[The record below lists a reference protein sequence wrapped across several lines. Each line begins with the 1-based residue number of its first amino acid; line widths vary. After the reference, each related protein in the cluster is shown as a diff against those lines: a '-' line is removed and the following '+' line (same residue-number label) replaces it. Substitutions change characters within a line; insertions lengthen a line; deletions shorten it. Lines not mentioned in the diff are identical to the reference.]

1 MKKSLKYLSSLSLI
15 LVPLVTISCTH
26 TNKIKPGFIPTINS
40 SNKKDII
47 DLNNQLEEFK
57 SILENNPRIDKKL
70 KDKIVKK
77 LTEIN
82 TKSISLNNLANIKNI
97 LFELKNFS
105 NNFNSDN
112 LLSFLKKVK
121 KLLLE
126 LEINELVNEVDQH
139 INNMTND
146 KQNNQPIINADS
158 NVEDKFIEGSVY
170 SPANHSY
177 PEFANKFTTVLAE
190 EIYKELYDRT
200 FSIKFLTKLNNGGSL
215 SNGTGTGWL
224 LDYHKYNNENKYK
237 LFLATN
243 LHVLSEFSN
252 SLTEEQNKELNYYD
266 PSNNKVIAIGL
277 GKAENVND
285 FSSKNN
291 NTQTTNWT
299 ANYYLSSSEFSEYI
313 KNDPWSQLSSHT
325 LSSAISKPKL
335 VFGAVDF
342 MNNYATSKYDKTI
355 YESAIS
361 YYDTKKDSLNEDE
374 KIAWDDFLK
383 TKKAPIMV
391 DFAVFEIDIDL
402 SKADHTLKLWIENAV
417 DGLNRYLKRLEKT
430 DNLPNQN
437 KEISKHLQTTDYTSS
452 LFRKD
457 ESDKN
462 LYNAKDIYIAGYPT
476 NQSRSYWM
484 QNNPVERNLDKL
496 TIHSRTSKTNKE
508 TFAYPNE
515 FETSIGF
522 VPNFGIRD
530 NYWHRVFA
538 TFYGYQYNVNFSSL
552 YYGASGSLAYN
563 EFGQM
568 IGIYNNVRS
577 NVEFGDLLQH
587 ATIAPFLQSDNIK
600 VGDNVIYAY
609 NLIDGTDK
617 TRYKYQKSSFR
628 ENLQKLYPNGF
639 SDNSKSTK
647 LFDNIFN

>member
-57 SILENNPRIDKKL
+57 SILENNPKIDKNL
-70 KDKIVKK
+70 KDKIIKK
-77 LTEIN
+77 TKEIN
-82 TKSISLNNLANIKNI
+82 SKSISSNKLSNINNI
-97 LFELKNFS
+97 LSELKNSS
-105 NNFNSDN
+105 NDFNSDN

-121 KLLLE
+121 ELLLE
-126 LEINELVNEVDQH
+126 LEINELVNEIDQY
-139 INNMTND
+139 INKITND
-146 KQNNQPIINADS
+146 KKNNQSIINADS
-158 NVEDKFIEGSVY
+158 NVEDKFIEGSIY

-177 PEFANKFTTVLAE
+177 PEFVNKLTTVSAE

-252 SLTEEQNKELNYYD
+252 SLTEEQNKEFNYYD
-266 PSNNKVIAIGL
+266 PSNNKVVAIGL

-291 NTQTTNWT
+291 KTDSQNKISK
-299 ANYYLSSSEFSEYI
+299 YYLSNQDFKNYSQIDYSNSNSE
-313 KNDPWSQLSSHT
+313 LT
-325 LSSAISKPKL
+325 TAISEPKI

-342 MNNYATSKYDKTI
+342 MNRKAVEKYEDAIKQSAEGYYNY
-355 YESAIS
+355 
-361 YYDTKKDSLNEDE
+361 KKDSLNDDE
-374 KIAWDDFLK
+374 KIAWEDYFK
-383 TKKAPIMV
+383 TKNIPIMV

-402 SKADHTLKLWIENAV
+402 SKADHTLKLWVENAV
-417 DGLNRYLKRLEKT
+417 DGLNRYLKRLENT

-437 KEISKHLQTTDYTSS
+437 KEISKHLQTTDYTSA

-457 ESDKN
+457 KSDKN

-476 NQSRSYWM
+476 IQYKSYWM

-496 TIHSRTSKTNKE
+496 TIYSRTSKTNKE

-552 YYGASGSLAYN
+552 FYGASGSLAYN

-600 VGDNVIYAY
+600 IGDNIIYAY

-639 SDNSKSTK
+639 SDGLKSTK

>member
-57 SILENNPRIDKKL
+57 SILENNPKIDKNL
-70 KDKIVKK
+70 KDKIIKK
-77 LTEIN
+77 TKEIN
-82 TKSISLNNLANIKNI
+82 SKSISSNKLSNINNI
-97 LFELKNFS
+97 LSELKNSS
-105 NNFNSDN
+105 NDFNSDN

-121 KLLLE
+121 ELLLE
-126 LEINELVNEVDQH
+126 LEINELVNEIDQY
-139 INNMTND
+139 INKITND
-146 KQNNQPIINADS
+146 KKNNQSIINADS
-158 NVEDKFIEGSVY
+158 NVEDKFIEGSIY

-177 PEFANKFTTVLAE
+177 PEFVNKLTTVSAE

-252 SLTEEQNKELNYYD
+252 SLTEEQNKEFNYYD
-266 PSNNKVIAIGL
+266 PSNNKVVAIGL

-291 NTQTTNWT
+291 KTDSQNKISK
-299 ANYYLSSSEFSEYI
+299 YYLSNQDFKNYSQIDYSNSNSE
-313 KNDPWSQLSSHT
+313 LT
-325 LSSAISKPKL
+325 TAISEPKI

-342 MNNYATSKYDKTI
+342 MNRKAVEKYEDAIKQSAEGYYNY
-355 YESAIS
+355 
-361 YYDTKKDSLNEDE
+361 KKDSLNDDE
-374 KIAWDDFLK
+374 KIAWEDYFK
-383 TKKAPIMV
+383 TKNIPIMV
-391 DFAVFEIDIDL
+391 DFAVFEIDVDL
-402 SKADHTLKLWIENAV
+402 SKTDDTLKSWINDAIK
-417 DGLNRYLKRLEKT
+417 GLDNYLERLKNT
-430 DNLPNQN
+430 NNLPNQDKN
-437 KEISKHLQTTDYTSS
+437 ISNHLQSKDYISA
-452 LFRKD
+452 LFTKD
-457 ESDKN
+457 NNSNN

-476 NQSRSYWM
+476 NNKTTYWM
-484 QNNPVERNLDKL
+484 KNNPTERSSDKSD
-496 TIHSRTSKTNKE
+496 IDWRTSKSNKDIFG
-508 TFAYPNE
+508 FANE
-515 FETSIGF
+515 FESSISI
-522 VPNFGIRD
+522 VPNFGIFD

-538 TFYGYQYNVNFSSL
+538 NFYGYQYNVNFSSL
-552 YYGASGSLAYN
+552 FYGASGSLAYN

-600 VGDNVIYAY
+600 IGDNIIYAY

-639 SDNSKSTK
+639 SDGLKSTK

>member
-40 SNKKDII
+40 SNKKEII
-47 DLNNQLEEFK
+47 DLNNKLEEFK
-57 SILENNPRIDKKL
+57 SILEENNSKIDNNL
-70 KDKIVKK
+70 KDKIIKK
-77 LTEIN
+77 LKEIN
-82 TKSISLNNLANIKNI
+82 TKSISLNNLGNIKNT
-97 LFELKNFS
+97 LSELKNFS
-105 NNFNSDN
+105 NDFNSDN
-112 LLSFLKKVK
+112 LLSFLKKIK
-121 KLLLE
+121 ELLLE
-126 LEINELVNEVDQH
+126 LEINELVSEVDQH
-139 INNMTND
+139 INKITND
-146 KQNNQPIINADS
+146 NQKDQLIINVDS
-158 NVEDKFIEGSVY
+158 NVEDKFIEGSIY

-177 PEFANKFTTVLAE
+177 PEFVNKFTTVSPE

-200 FSIKFLTKLNNGGSL
+200 FSIKFLTKLNNDGFL

-252 SLTEEQNKELNYYD
+252 SLTEEQNKEFNYYD

-291 NTQTTNWT
+291 KTDFQNKITK
-299 ANYYLSSSEFSEYI
+299 YYLSNQDFRNYSQIDYSNSNSE
-313 KNDPWSQLSSHT
+313 LT
-325 LSSAISKPKL
+325 TAISEPKI

-342 MNNYATSKYDKTI
+342 MNRKAVEKYDDAIKQ
-355 YESAIS
+355 SAEG
-361 YYDTKKDSLNEDE
+361 YYNYKKDRLNDHE
-374 KIAWDDFLK
+374 KIAWEDYFK
-383 TKKAPIMV
+383 NKNIPIMV
-391 DFAVFEIDIDL
+391 DFAVFEIDVDL
-402 SKADHTLKLWIENAV
+402 NKTDDTLKSWINDAIK
-417 DGLNRYLKRLEKT
+417 GLDKYLERLKNT
-430 DNLPNQN
+430 NNLPNQDKN
-437 KEISKHLQTTDYTSS
+437 ISNHLQSKDYISA
-452 LFRKD
+452 LFTKD
-457 ESDKN
+457 NNSNN
-462 LYNAKDIYIAGYPT
+462 LYNAKNIYIAGYPDNNKT
-476 NQSRSYWM
+476 TYWM
-484 QNNPVERNLDKL
+484 KNNPTERSSDKSN
-496 TIHSRTSKTNKE
+496 IDWRTSKSNKDIFG
-508 TFAYPNE
+508 FANE
-515 FETSIGF
+515 FESSISI
-522 VPNFGIRD
+522 VPNFGIFD

-538 TFYGYQYNVNFSSL
+538 NFYGYQYNVNFSSL
-552 YYGASGSLAYN
+552 YYGASGSLVYN

-568 IGIYNNVRS
+568 IGIYNGVKS
-577 NVEFGDLLQH
+577 NVEFGDLLQS

-600 VGDNVIYAY
+600 VGDNIIYAY

-639 SDNSKSTK
+639 SDGLKSTK

>member
-26 TNKIKPGFIPTINS
+26 TNKIKPGFIPTINL
-40 SNKKDII
+40 SNKKNII

-57 SILENNPRIDKKL
+57 SILENNPKINKNL
-70 KDKIVKK
+70 KDKIAKK
-77 LTEIN
+77 LKEIN
-82 TKSISLNNLANIKNI
+82 SKSISSNKLSNINNI
-97 LFELKNFS
+97 LSELKNFS
-105 NNFNSDN
+105 NDFNSDN

-121 KLLLE
+121 ELLLE
-126 LEINELVNEVDQH
+126 LEINELVNEVDQQ
-139 INNMTND
+139 INKITND
-146 KQNNQPIINADS
+146 KQNNQPIINVDS

-177 PEFANKFTTVLAE
+177 PEFINKFTTVSAE

-224 LDYHKYNNENKYK
+224 LDYHKYNDENKYK

-252 SLTEEQNKELNYYD
+252 SLTEEQNKEFNYYD

-277 GKAENVND
+277 GKSENVND

-291 NTQTTNWT
+291 KKDFQNKISK
-299 ANYYLSSSEFSEYI
+299 YYLSNQDFKNYSQIDYSNSNSE
-313 KNDPWSQLSSHT
+313 LT
-325 LSSAISKPKL
+325 TAISEPKI

-342 MNNYATSKYDKTI
+342 MNRKAVEKYDDAIKQ
-355 YESAIS
+355 SAEE
-361 YYDTKKDSLNEDE
+361 YYKYKKDKLNDNE
-374 KIAWDDFLK
+374 KIAWEDYFK
-383 TKKAPIMV
+383 TKNIPIMI

-402 SKADHTLKLWIENAV
+402 NKTDNTLKSWINDAIK
-417 DGLNRYLKRLEKT
+417 GLDKYLERLKNT
-430 DNLPNQN
+430 NNLPNQDKN
-437 KEISKHLQTTDYTSS
+437 ISNYLQSKDYISA
-452 LFRKD
+452 LFTKD
-457 ESDKN
+457 NNSNN
-462 LYNAKDIYIAGYPT
+462 LYNAKNIYIAGYPVNNKT
-476 NQSRSYWM
+476 TYWM
-484 QNNPVERNLDKL
+484 KNNPTERSSDKSD
-496 TIHSRTSKTNKE
+496 IDWRTSKSNRE
-508 TFAYPNE
+508 IFGFANE
-515 FETSIGF
+515 FQSSISI
-522 VPNFGIRD
+522 VPNFRIFD
-530 NYWHRVFA
+530 NYWHRVFV

-552 YYGASGSLAYN
+552 FYGASGSLAYN

-568 IGIYNNVRS
+568 IGIYNNVKS

-600 VGDNVIYAY
+600 IGDNIIYAY

-639 SDNSKSTK
+639 SDGLKSTK

>member
-40 SNKKDII
+40 SNKKEII
-47 DLNNQLEEFK
+47 DLNNKLEEFK
-57 SILENNPRIDKKL
+57 SILEENNSKIDNNL
-70 KDKIVKK
+70 KDKIIKK
-77 LTEIN
+77 LKEIN
-82 TKSISLNNLANIKNI
+82 TKSISLNNLGNIKNT
-97 LFELKNFS
+97 LSELKNFS
-105 NNFNSDN
+105 NDFNSDN
-112 LLSFLKKVK
+112 LLSFLKKIK
-121 KLLLE
+121 ELLLE
-126 LEINELVNEVDQH
+126 LEINELVSEVDQH
-139 INNMTND
+139 INKITND
-146 KQNNQPIINADS
+146 NQKDKLIINVDS
-158 NVEDKFIEGSVY
+158 NVEDKFIEGSIY

-177 PEFANKFTTVLAE
+177 PEFVNKFTTVSPE

-200 FSIKFLTKLNNGGSL
+200 FSIKFLTKLNNDGFL

-252 SLTEEQNKELNYYD
+252 SLTEEQNKEFNYYD

-291 NTQTTNWT
+291 KTDFQNKITK
-299 ANYYLSSSEFSEYI
+299 YYLSNQDFRNYSQIDYSNSNSE
-313 KNDPWSQLSSHT
+313 LT
-325 LSSAISKPKL
+325 TAISEPKI

-342 MNNYATSKYDKTI
+342 MNRKAVEKYDDAIKQ
-355 YESAIS
+355 SAEG
-361 YYDTKKDSLNEDE
+361 YYNYKKDRLNDHE
-374 KIAWDDFLK
+374 KIAWEDYFK
-383 TKKAPIMV
+383 TKNIPIMV
-391 DFAVFEIDIDL
+391 DFAVFEIDVDL
-402 SKADHTLKLWIENAV
+402 NKTDDTLKSWINDAIK
-417 DGLNRYLKRLEKT
+417 GLDKYLERLKNT
-430 DNLPNQN
+430 NNLPNQDKN
-437 KEISKHLQTTDYTSS
+437 ISNHLQSKDYISA
-452 LFRKD
+452 LFTKD
-457 ESDKN
+457 NNSNN
-462 LYNAKDIYIAGYPT
+462 LYNAKNIYIAGYPDNNKT
-476 NQSRSYWM
+476 TYWM
-484 QNNPVERNLDKL
+484 KNNPTERSSDKSN
-496 TIHSRTSKTNKE
+496 IDWRTSKSNKDIFG
-508 TFAYPNE
+508 FANE
-515 FETSIGF
+515 FESSISI
-522 VPNFGIRD
+522 VPNFGIFD

-538 TFYGYQYNVNFSSL
+538 NFYGYQYNVNFSSL
-552 YYGASGSLAYN
+552 YYGASGSLVYN

-568 IGIYNNVRS
+568 IGIYNGVKS
-577 NVEFGDLLQH
+577 NVEFGDLLQS

-600 VGDNVIYAY
+600 VGDNIIYAY

-639 SDNSKSTK
+639 SDGLKSTK

>member
-15 LVPLVTISCTH
+15 LVPLLTISCTH

-57 SILENNPRIDKKL
+57 SILENNPKIDKNL
-70 KDKIVKK
+70 KDKIIKK
-77 LTEIN
+77 TKEIN
-82 TKSISLNNLANIKNI
+82 SKSISSNKLSNINNI
-97 LFELKNFS
+97 LSELKNFS
-105 NNFNSDN
+105 NDFNSDN

-121 KLLLE
+121 ELLLE
-126 LEINELVNEVDQH
+126 LEINELVNEIDQH
-139 INNMTND
+139 INKITND
-146 KQNNQPIINADS
+146 KKNNQLIINADS

-177 PEFANKFTTVLAE
+177 PEFVNKFTTVSAE

-252 SLTEEQNKELNYYD
+252 SLTEEQNKEFNYYD

-291 NTQTTNWT
+291 KTDFQNKITK
-299 ANYYLSSSEFSEYI
+299 YYLSNQDFKNYSQIDYSNSNSE
-313 KNDPWSQLSSHT
+313 LST
-325 LSSAISKPKL
+325 AISPPKI

-342 MNNYATSKYDKTI
+342 MNRKAVEKYDDAIKQ
-355 YESAIS
+355 SAEG
-361 YYDTKKDSLNEDE
+361 YYNYKKDSLNDDE
-374 KIAWDDFLK
+374 KIAWEDYFK
-383 TKKAPIMV
+383 TKNIPIMV
-391 DFAVFEIDIDL
+391 DFAVFEIDVDL
-402 SKADHTLKLWIENAV
+402 SKTDDTLKSWINDAIK
-417 DGLNRYLKRLEKT
+417 GLDNYLERLKNT
-430 DNLPNQN
+430 NNLPNQDKN
-437 KEISKHLQTTDYTSS
+437 ISNHLQSKDYISA
-452 LFRKD
+452 LFTKD
-457 ESDKN
+457 NNSNN
-462 LYNAKDIYIAGYPT
+462 LYNAKDIYIAGYPVNNKT
-476 NQSRSYWM
+476 TYWM
-484 QNNPVERNLDKL
+484 KNNPTERSSDKSD
-496 TIHSRTSKTNKE
+496 IDWRISKSNKDIFG
-508 TFAYPNE
+508 FANE
-515 FETSIGF
+515 FESSISI
-522 VPNFGIRD
+522 VPNFGIFD

-538 TFYGYQYNVNFSSL
+538 NFYGYQYNINFSSL

-568 IGIYNNVRS
+568 IGIYNGVKS

-600 VGDNVIYAY
+600 IGDNIIYAY

-639 SDNSKSTK
+639 SDGLKSTK

>member
-47 DLNNQLEEFK
+47 DLNNQLDEFK
-57 SILENNPRIDKKL
+57 SILENNPKIDKNL
-70 KDKIVKK
+70 KDKIIKK
-77 LTEIN
+77 TKEIN
-82 TKSISLNNLANIKNI
+82 TKSISLNNLGNIKNT
-97 LFELKNFS
+97 LSELKNFS

-121 KLLLE
+121 ELLLE

-139 INNMTND
+139 INKITND
-146 KQNNQPIINADS
+146 KQNNQLIINADS
-158 NVEDKFIEGSVY
+158 NVEDKFIEGSIY

-177 PEFANKFTTVLAE
+177 PEFINKFTTVSAE

-252 SLTEEQNKELNYYD
+252 SLTEEQNKEFNYYD

-291 NTQTTNWT
+291 KTDFQNKITK
-299 ANYYLSSSEFSEYI
+299 YYLSNQDFKNYSQIDYSNSNSE
-313 KNDPWSQLSSHT
+313 LT
-325 LSSAISKPKL
+325 TAISEPKI

-342 MNNYATSKYDKTI
+342 MNRKAVEKYDDAIKQ
-355 YESAIS
+355 SAEG
-361 YYDTKKDSLNEDE
+361 YYNYKKDRLNDHE
-374 KIAWDDFLK
+374 KIAWEDYFK
-383 TKKAPIMV
+383 TKNIPIMV

-402 SKADHTLKLWIENAV
+402 NKTDDTLKSWINDAIK
-417 DGLNRYLKRLEKT
+417 GLDKYLERLKNT
-430 DNLPNQN
+430 NNLPNQDKN
-437 KEISKHLQTTDYTSS
+437 ISNHLQSKDYISA
-452 LFRKD
+452 LFTKD
-457 ESDKN
+457 NNSNN
-462 LYNAKDIYIAGYPT
+462 LYNAKDIYIAGYPANNKT
-476 NQSRSYWM
+476 TYWM
-484 QNNPVERNLDKL
+484 KNNPTERSSDKSD
-496 TIHSRTSKTNKE
+496 IDWRTSKSNKDIFG
-508 TFAYPNE
+508 FANE
-515 FETSIGF
+515 FESSISI
-522 VPNFGIRD
+522 VPNFGIFD

-538 TFYGYQYNVNFSSL
+538 NFYGYQYNVNFSSL
-552 YYGASGSLAYN
+552 YYGASGSLVYN

-568 IGIYNNVRS
+568 IGIYNGVKS
-577 NVEFGDLLQH
+577 NVEFGDLLQS

-600 VGDNVIYAY
+600 VGDNIIYAY

-639 SDNSKSTK
+639 SDGLKSTK
-647 LFDNIFN
+647 LFNNIFN

>member
-47 DLNNQLEEFK
+47 DLNNRLEEFK
-57 SILENNPRIDKKL
+57 SILENNPKIDKNL
-70 KDKIVKK
+70 KDKIIKITK
-77 LTEIN
+77 EIN
-82 TKSISLNNLANIKNI
+82 SKSISSNKLSNINNI
-97 LFELKNFS
+97 LSEIKNFS
-105 NNFNSDN
+105 NDFNSDN
-112 LLSFLKKVK
+112 LLSFFKKVK
-121 KLLLE
+121 ELLLE
-126 LEINELVNEVDQH
+126 LEINELINEVDQH
-139 INNMTND
+139 INKITND
-146 KQNNQPIINADS
+146 EKNNQPIINADS
-158 NVEDKFIEGSVY
+158 NVEDKFIEGFVY

-177 PEFANKFTTVLAE
+177 PKFINKFTTVSAE

-252 SLTEEQNKELNYYD
+252 SLTEEQNKEFNYYD
-266 PSNNKVIAIGL
+266 PSNNKVIAIGI
-277 GKAENVND
+277 GKAENVNE

-291 NTQTTNWT
+291 KTDFQNKITK
-299 ANYYLSSSEFSEYI
+299 YYLSNQDFKSYSQIDYSNSNSE
-313 KNDPWSQLSSHT
+313 LT
-325 LSSAISKPKL
+325 TAISEPKI

-342 MNNYATSKYDKTI
+342 MNRKAVEKYDDAIKQ
-355 YESAIS
+355 SAEG
-361 YYDTKKDSLNEDE
+361 YYNYKKANLNDDE
-374 KIAWDDFLK
+374 KIAWEDYFK
-383 TKKAPIMV
+383 TKNIPIMV
-391 DFAVFEIDIDL
+391 DFAVFEIDVDL
-402 SKADHTLKLWIENAV
+402 NKTDDTLKSWINDAIK
-417 DGLNRYLKRLEKT
+417 GLDKYLERLKNT
-430 DNLPNQN
+430 NNLPNQDKN
-437 KEISKHLQTTDYTSS
+437 ISNYLQSKDYISA
-452 LFRKD
+452 LFTKD
-457 ESDKN
+457 NNSNN
-462 LYNAKDIYIAGYPT
+462 LYNAKDIYIAGYPANNKT
-476 NQSRSYWM
+476 TYWM
-484 QNNPVERNLDKL
+484 KNNPTERSSDKSD
-496 TIHSRTSKTNKE
+496 IDWRTSKSNKE
-508 TFAYPNE
+508 IFGFANE
-515 FETSIGF
+515 FESSISIGL
-522 VPNFGIRD
+522 NFGIFD

-538 TFYGYQYNVNFSSL
+538 NFYGYQYNVNFSSL

-568 IGIYNNVRS
+568 IGIYNGVKS
-577 NVEFGDLLQH
+577 NVEFGDLLQS

-600 VGDNVIYAY
+600 IGDNVIYAY

-639 SDNSKSTK
+639 SDGLKSTK

>member
-57 SILENNPRIDKKL
+57 SILENNPKIDKNL
-70 KDKIVKK
+70 KDKIIKK
-77 LTEIN
+77 TKEIN
-82 TKSISLNNLANIKNI
+82 SKSISSNKLSNINNI
-97 LFELKNFS
+97 LSELKNSS
-105 NNFNSDN
+105 NDFNSDN

-121 KLLLE
+121 ELLLE
-126 LEINELVNEVDQH
+126 LEINELVNEIDQH
-139 INNMTND
+139 INKITND
-146 KQNNQPIINADS
+146 KQNNQLIINADS

-177 PEFANKFTTVLAE
+177 PEFVNKFTTVSAE

-252 SLTEEQNKELNYYD
+252 SLTEEQNKEFNYYD

-291 NTQTTNWT
+291 KTDFQNKITK
-299 ANYYLSSSEFSEYI
+299 YYLSNQDFKSYSLIDYSNSNSE
-313 KNDPWSQLSSHT
+313 LT
-325 LSSAISKPKL
+325 TAISEPKI

-342 MNNYATSKYDKTI
+342 MNRKAVEKYDDAIKQ
-355 YESAIS
+355 SAEG
-361 YYDTKKDSLNEDE
+361 YYNYKKANLNDDE
-374 KIAWDDFLK
+374 KIAWEDYFK
-383 TKKAPIMV
+383 TKNIPIMV
-391 DFAVFEIDIDL
+391 DFAVFEIDVDL
-402 SKADHTLKLWIENAV
+402 SKTDDTLKSWINDAIK
-417 DGLNRYLKRLEKT
+417 GLDNYLERLKNT
-430 DNLPNQN
+430 NNLPNQDKN
-437 KEISKHLQTTDYTSS
+437 ISNHLQSKDYISA
-452 LFRKD
+452 LFTKD
-457 ESDKN
+457 NNSNN
-462 LYNAKDIYIAGYPT
+462 LYNAKDIYIAGYPANNKT
-476 NQSRSYWM
+476 TYWM
-484 QNNPVERNLDKL
+484 KNNPTEISSDKSD
-496 TIHSRTSKTNKE
+496 IDWRTSKSNKDIFG
-508 TFAYPNE
+508 FANE
-515 FETSIGF
+515 FEFSISI
-522 VPNFGIRD
+522 VPNFGIFD

-538 TFYGYQYNVNFSSL
+538 NFYGYQYNVNFSSL

-568 IGIYNNVRS
+568 IGIYNGVKS
-577 NVEFGDLLQH
+577 NVEFGDLLQS

>member
-40 SNKKDII
+40 SNKKEII

-57 SILENNPRIDKKL
+57 SILENNPKIDKNL
-70 KDKIVKK
+70 KDKIIKK
-77 LTEIN
+77 LKEIN
-82 TKSISLNNLANIKNI
+82 TKSISSNKLSNINNI
-97 LFELKNFS
+97 LSELKNFS
-105 NNFNSDN
+105 NDFNSDN

-121 KLLLE
+121 ELLLE
-126 LEINELVNEVDQH
+126 LEINELVTEVDQH
-139 INNMTND
+139 INKITND
-146 KQNNQPIINADS
+146 KQNNQLIINADS
-158 NVEDKFIEGSVY
+158 NVEDKFIEGSIY

-177 PEFANKFTTVLAE
+177 PEFVNKFTTVSAE

-200 FSIKFLTKLNNGGSL
+200 FSIKFLTKLNNGNFL

-252 SLTEEQNKELNYYD
+252 SLTEEQNKEFNYYD
-266 PSNNKVIAIGL
+266 PSNNKVVAIGL

-291 NTQTTNWT
+291 KTDFQNKITK
-299 ANYYLSSSEFSEYI
+299 YYLSNQDFKNYSQIDYSNSNSE
-313 KNDPWSQLSSHT
+313 LT
-325 LSSAISKPKL
+325 TAISEPKI
-335 VFGAVDF
+335 VFGAIDF
-342 MNNYATSKYDKTI
+342 MNRKVVEKYDDAIKQ
-355 YESAIS
+355 SAEG
-361 YYDTKKDSLNEDE
+361 YYNYKKDSLNDDE
-374 KIAWDDFLK
+374 KITWEDYFK
-383 TKKAPIMV
+383 TKNIPIMV
-391 DFAVFEIDIDL
+391 DFAVFEIDVHLNKTD
-402 SKADHTLKLWIENAV
+402 DTLKSWINDAIK
-417 DGLNRYLKRLEKT
+417 GLDKYLERLKNT
-430 DNLPNQN
+430 NNLPNQDKN
-437 KEISKHLQTTDYTSS
+437 ISNHLQSKDYISA
-452 LFRKD
+452 LFTKD
-457 ESDKN
+457 NNSNN
-462 LYNAKDIYIAGYPT
+462 LYNAKNIYIAGYPT
-476 NQSRSYWM
+476 NNKTTYWM
-484 QNNPVERNLDKL
+484 KNNPTERSSDKSD
-496 TIHSRTSKTNKE
+496 IDWRTSKSNKDIFG
-508 TFAYPNE
+508 FANE
-515 FETSIGF
+515 FESSISI
-522 VPNFGIRD
+522 VPNFGIFD

-538 TFYGYQYNVNFSSL
+538 NFYGYQYNVNFSSL
-552 YYGASGSLAYN
+552 YYGASGSLVYN

-568 IGIYNNVRS
+568 IGIYNGVKS
-577 NVEFGDLLQH
+577 NVEFGDLLQS

-600 VGDNVIYAY
+600 VGDNIIYAY

>member
-57 SILENNPRIDKKL
+57 SVLENNPKIDKNL
-70 KDKIVKK
+70 KDKIIKK
-77 LTEIN
+77 TKEIN
-82 TKSISLNNLANIKNI
+82 SKSISSNKLSNINNI
-97 LFELKNFS
+97 LSELKNSS
-105 NNFNSDN
+105 NDFNSDN

-121 KLLLE
+121 ELLLE
-126 LEINELVNEVDQH
+126 LEINELVNEIDQY
-139 INNMTND
+139 INKITND
-146 KQNNQPIINADS
+146 KKNNQLILNADS

-177 PEFANKFTTVLAE
+177 PEFVNKLTTVSAE

-252 SLTEEQNKELNYYD
+252 SLTEEQNKEFNYYD
-266 PSNNKVIAIGL
+266 PSNNKVVAIGL

-285 FSSKNN
+285 FSSNSEL
-291 NTQTTNWT
+291 TT
-299 ANYYLSSSEFSEYI
+299 
-313 KNDPWSQLSSHT
+313 
-325 LSSAISKPKL
+325 AISEPKI

-342 MNNYATSKYDKTI
+342 MNRKAVEKYEDAIKQSAEGYYNY
-355 YESAIS
+355 
-361 YYDTKKDSLNEDE
+361 KKDSLNDDE
-374 KIAWDDFLK
+374 KIAWEDYFK
-383 TKKAPIMV
+383 TKNIPIMV
-391 DFAVFEIDIDL
+391 DFAVFEIDVDL
-402 SKADHTLKLWIENAV
+402 SKTDDTLKSWINDAIK
-417 DGLNRYLKRLEKT
+417 GLDNYLKRLKNT
-430 DNLPNQN
+430 NNLPNQDKN
-437 KEISKHLQTTDYTSS
+437 ISNHLQSKDYISA
-452 LFRKD
+452 LFTK
-457 ESDKN
+457 SNYSNN

-476 NQSRSYWM
+476 NNKTTYWM
-484 QNNPVERNLDKL
+484 KNNPTERSSDKSA
-496 TIHSRTSKTNKE
+496 IDWRTSKSNKDIFG
-508 TFAYPNE
+508 FANE
-515 FETSIGF
+515 FESSISI

-552 YYGASGSLAYN
+552 FYGASGSLAYN

-587 ATIAPFLQSDNIK
+587 ATIALFLQSDNIK
-600 VGDNVIYAY
+600 IGDNIIYAY

-639 SDNSKSTK
+639 SDGLKSTK

>member
-57 SILENNPRIDKKL
+57 SILENNPKIDKNL
-70 KDKIVKK
+70 KDKIIKK
-77 LTEIN
+77 TKEIN
-82 TKSISLNNLANIKNI
+82 SKSISSNKLSNINNI
-97 LFELKNFS
+97 LSELKNSS
-105 NNFNSDN
+105 NDFNSDN

-121 KLLLE
+121 ELLLE
-126 LEINELVNEVDQH
+126 LEINELVNEIDQH
-139 INNMTND
+139 INKITND
-146 KQNNQPIINADS
+146 KQNNQLIINADS

-177 PEFANKFTTVLAE
+177 PEFVNKFTTVSAE

-252 SLTEEQNKELNYYD
+252 SLTEEQNKEFNYYD

-291 NTQTTNWT
+291 KTDFQNKITK
-299 ANYYLSSSEFSEYI
+299 YYLSNQDFKSYSLIDYSNSNSE
-313 KNDPWSQLSSHT
+313 LT
-325 LSSAISKPKL
+325 TAISEPKI

-342 MNNYATSKYDKTI
+342 MNRKAVEKYDDAIKQ
-355 YESAIS
+355 SAEG
-361 YYDTKKDSLNEDE
+361 YYNYKKANLNDDE
-374 KIAWDDFLK
+374 KIAWEDYFK
-383 TKKAPIMV
+383 TKNIPIMV
-391 DFAVFEIDIDL
+391 DFAVFEIDVDL
-402 SKADHTLKLWIENAV
+402 SKTDDTLKSWINDAIK
-417 DGLNRYLKRLEKT
+417 GLDNYLERLKNT
-430 DNLPNQN
+430 NNLPNQDKN
-437 KEISKHLQTTDYTSS
+437 ISNHLQSKDYISA
-452 LFRKD
+452 LFTKD
-457 ESDKN
+457 NNSNN
-462 LYNAKDIYIAGYPT
+462 LYNAKDIYIAGYPANNKT
-476 NQSRSYWM
+476 TYWM
-484 QNNPVERNLDKL
+484 KNNPTEISSDKSD
-496 TIHSRTSKTNKE
+496 IDWRTSKSNKDIFG
-508 TFAYPNE
+508 FANE
-515 FETSIGF
+515 FESSISI
-522 VPNFGIRD
+522 VPNFGIFD

-538 TFYGYQYNVNFSSL
+538 NFYGYQYNVNFSSL

-568 IGIYNNVRS
+568 IGIYNGVKS
-577 NVEFGDLLQH
+577 NVEFGDLLQS

>member
-47 DLNNQLEEFK
+47 DLNNQLDEFK
-57 SILENNPRIDKKL
+57 SILENNPKIDKNL
-70 KDKIVKK
+70 KDKIIKK
-77 LTEIN
+77 TKEIN
-82 TKSISLNNLANIKNI
+82 SKSISSNKLSNINNI
-97 LFELKNFS
+97 LSELKNFS
-105 NNFNSDN
+105 NDFNSDN

-121 KLLLE
+121 ELLLE
-126 LEINELVNEVDQH
+126 LEINELVNEIDQH
-139 INNMTND
+139 INKITND
-146 KQNNQPIINADS
+146 KQNNQLIINADS
-158 NVEDKFIEGSVY
+158 NVEDKFIEGSIY

-177 PEFANKFTTVLAE
+177 PEFANKFTTVSAE

-252 SLTEEQNKELNYYD
+252 SLTEEQNKEFNYYD
-266 PSNNKVIAIGL
+266 PSNNKVVGIGI

-291 NTQTTNWT
+291 KTDSQNKISK
-299 ANYYLSSSEFSEYI
+299 YYLSNQDFKNYSQIDYSNSNSE
-313 KNDPWSQLSSHT
+313 LT
-325 LSSAISKPKL
+325 TAISEPKI

-342 MNNYATSKYDKTI
+342 MNRKAVEKYDDAIKQ
-355 YESAIS
+355 SAEG
-361 YYDTKKDSLNEDE
+361 YYNYKKANLNDDE
-374 KIAWDDFLK
+374 KIAWEDYFK
-383 TKKAPIMV
+383 TKNIPIMV
-391 DFAVFEIDIDL
+391 DFAVFEIDVDL
-402 SKADHTLKLWIENAV
+402 NKTDDTLKSWINDAIK
-417 DGLNRYLKRLEKT
+417 GLDNYLERLKNT
-430 DNLPNQN
+430 NNLPNQDKN
-437 KEISKHLQTTDYTSS
+437 ISNHLQSKDYISA
-452 LFRKD
+452 LFTKD
-457 ESDKN
+457 NNSNN
-462 LYNAKDIYIAGYPT
+462 LYNAKDIYIAGYPANNKT
-476 NQSRSYWM
+476 TYWM
-484 QNNPVERNLDKL
+484 KNNPTERSSDKSD
-496 TIHSRTSKTNKE
+496 IDWRTSKSNKDIFG
-508 TFAYPNE
+508 FANE
-515 FETSIGF
+515 FESSISI
-522 VPNFGIRD
+522 VPNFGIFD

-538 TFYGYQYNVNFSSL
+538 NFYGYQYNVNFSSL

-568 IGIYNNVRS
+568 IGIYNGVKS
-577 NVEFGDLLQH
+577 NVEFGDLLQS

-600 VGDNVIYAY
+600 VGDNIIYAY

-639 SDNSKSTK
+639 SDGLKSTK
-647 LFDNIFN
+647 LFDDIFN

>member
-40 SNKKDII
+40 SNKKEII
-47 DLNNQLEEFK
+47 DLNNKLEEFK
-57 SILENNPRIDKKL
+57 SILEENNSKIDNNL
-70 KDKIVKK
+70 KDKIIKK
-77 LTEIN
+77 LKEIN
-82 TKSISLNNLANIKNI
+82 TKSISLNNLGNIKNT
-97 LFELKNFS
+97 LSELKNFS
-105 NNFNSDN
+105 NDFNSDN
-112 LLSFLKKVK
+112 LLSFLKKIK
-121 KLLLE
+121 ELLLE
-126 LEINELVNEVDQH
+126 LEINELVSEVDQH
-139 INNMTND
+139 INKITND
-146 KQNNQPIINADS
+146 NQKDQLIINVDS
-158 NVEDKFIEGSVY
+158 NVEDKFIEGSIY

-177 PEFANKFTTVLAE
+177 PEFVNKFTTVSPE

-200 FSIKFLTKLNNGGSL
+200 FSIKFLTKLNNDGFL

-252 SLTEEQNKELNYYD
+252 SLTEEQNKEFNYYD

-291 NTQTTNWT
+291 KTDFQNKITK
-299 ANYYLSSSEFSEYI
+299 YYLSNQDFRNYSQIDYSNSNSE
-313 KNDPWSQLSSHT
+313 LT
-325 LSSAISKPKL
+325 TAISEPKI

-342 MNNYATSKYDKTI
+342 MNRKAVEKYDDAIKQ
-355 YESAIS
+355 SAEG
-361 YYDTKKDSLNEDE
+361 YYNYKKDRLNDHE
-374 KIAWDDFLK
+374 KIAWEDYFK
-383 TKKAPIMV
+383 TKNIPIMV
-391 DFAVFEIDIDL
+391 DFAVFEIDVDL
-402 SKADHTLKLWIENAV
+402 NKTDDTLKSWINDAIK
-417 DGLNRYLKRLEKT
+417 GLDKYLERLKNT
-430 DNLPNQN
+430 NNLPNQDKN
-437 KEISKHLQTTDYTSS
+437 ISNHLQSKDYISA
-452 LFRKD
+452 LFTKD
-457 ESDKN
+457 NNSNN
-462 LYNAKDIYIAGYPT
+462 LYNAKNIYIAGYPDNNKT
-476 NQSRSYWM
+476 TYWM
-484 QNNPVERNLDKL
+484 KNNPTERSSDKSN
-496 TIHSRTSKTNKE
+496 IDWRTSKSNKDIFG
-508 TFAYPNE
+508 FANE
-515 FETSIGF
+515 FESSISI
-522 VPNFGIRD
+522 VPNFGIFD

-538 TFYGYQYNVNFSSL
+538 NFYGYQYNVNFSSL
-552 YYGASGSLAYN
+552 YYGASGSLVYN

-568 IGIYNNVRS
+568 IGIYNGVKS
-577 NVEFGDLLQH
+577 NVEFGDLLQS

-600 VGDNVIYAY
+600 VGDNIIYAY

-639 SDNSKSTK
+639 SDGLKSTK

>member
-1 MKKSLKYLSSLSLI
+1 M
-15 LVPLVTISCTH
+15 
-26 TNKIKPGFIPTINS
+26 
-40 SNKKDII
+40 
-47 DLNNQLEEFK
+47 EEFK
-57 SILENNPRIDKKL
+57 SILENNPRIDKNL

-97 LFELKNFS
+97 LFGLKNFS

-121 KLLLE
+121 ELLLE

-139 INNMTND
+139 INKITND

-177 PEFANKFTTVLAE
+177 PEFANKFTPVPAE

-200 FSIKFLTKLNNGGSL
+200 FSIKFLTRLNNGDSL

-252 SLTEEQNKELNYYD
+252 SLTEEQNKEFNYYE

-291 NTQTTNWT
+291 KKDFQNKISK
-299 ANYYLSSSEFSEYI
+299 YYLSNQDFKNYSQIDYSNSNSE
-313 KNDPWSQLSSHT
+313 LT
-325 LSSAISKPKL
+325 TAISEPKI

-342 MNNYATSKYDKTI
+342 MNRKAVEKYDDAIKQ
-355 YESAIS
+355 SAEE
-361 YYDTKKDSLNEDE
+361 YYKYKKDKLNDNE
-374 KIAWDDFLK
+374 KIAWEDYFK
-383 TKKAPIMV
+383 TKNIPIMV
-391 DFAVFEIDIDL
+391 DFAVFEIDVDL
-402 SKADHTLKLWIENAV
+402 NKTDNTLKSWINDAIK
-417 DGLNRYLKRLEKT
+417 GLDKYLERLKNT
-430 DNLPNQN
+430 NNLPNQDKN
-437 KEISKHLQTTDYTSS
+437 ISNYLQSKDYISA
-452 LFRKD
+452 LFTKD
-457 ESDKN
+457 NNSNN
-462 LYNAKDIYIAGYPT
+462 LYNAKNIYIAGYPVNNKT
-476 NQSRSYWM
+476 TYWM
-484 QNNPVERNLDKL
+484 KNNPTERSSDKSD
-496 TIHSRTSKTNKE
+496 IDWRTSKSNRE
-508 TFAYPNE
+508 IFGFANE
-515 FETSIGF
+515 FQSSISI
-522 VPNFGIRD
+522 VPNFRIFD

-600 VGDNVIYAY
+600 IGDNIIYAY

>member
-1 MKKSLKYLSSLSLI
+1 MKKSLKYLNSLSLI

-57 SILENNPRIDKKL
+57 SILENNLKIDKNL
-70 KDKIVKK
+70 KDKIIKK
-77 LTEIN
+77 TKVIN
-82 TKSISLNNLANIKNI
+82 SKSISSNKLSNINNI
-97 LFELKNFS
+97 LSELKNFS
-105 NNFNSDN
+105 NDFNSDN

-121 KLLLE
+121 ELLLE

-139 INNMTND
+139 INKITND
-146 KQNNQPIINADS
+146 KQNNQLIINADS
-158 NVEDKFIEGSVY
+158 NVEDKFIEGSIY

-177 PEFANKFTTVLAE
+177 PEFINKFTIVSAE

-200 FSIKFLTKLNNGGSL
+200 FSIKFLTKLNNGGFL

-252 SLTEEQNKELNYYD
+252 SLTEEQNKEFNYYD
-266 PSNNKVIAIGL
+266 PSNNKVVGIGI

-291 NTQTTNWT
+291 KTNSQ
-299 ANYYLSSSEFSEYI
+299 NKISKYYLSNQDFKNYSQIDYSNSNSE
-313 KNDPWSQLSSHT
+313 LT
-325 LSSAISKPKL
+325 TAISTPKI

-342 MNNYATSKYDKTI
+342 MNRKAVEKYDDAIKQ
-355 YESAIS
+355 SAEG
-361 YYDTKKDSLNEDE
+361 YYNYKKANLNDDE
-374 KIAWDDFLK
+374 KIAWEDYFK
-383 TKKAPIMV
+383 TKNIPIMV
-391 DFAVFEIDIDL
+391 DFAVFEIDVDL
-402 SKADHTLKLWIENAV
+402 NKTDDTLKSWINDAIK
-417 DGLNRYLKRLEKT
+417 GLDNYLERLKNT
-430 DNLPNQN
+430 NNLPNQDKN
-437 KEISKHLQTTDYTSS
+437 ISNHLQSKDYISA
-452 LFRKD
+452 LFTKD
-457 ESDKN
+457 NNSNN
-462 LYNAKDIYIAGYPT
+462 LYNAKNIYTAGYPANNKT
-476 NQSRSYWM
+476 TYWM
-484 QNNPVERNLDKL
+484 KNNPTERSSDKSD
-496 TIHSRTSKTNKE
+496 IDWRTSKSNKDIFG
-508 TFAYPNE
+508 FANE
-515 FETSIGF
+515 FESSISI
-522 VPNFGIRD
+522 VPNFGIFD

-538 TFYGYQYNVNFSSL
+538 NFYGYQYNVNFSSL

-568 IGIYNNVRS
+568 IGIYNGVKS
-577 NVEFGDLLQH
+577 NVEFGDLLQS

-600 VGDNVIYAY
+600 IGDNIIYAY

-617 TRYKYQKSSFR
+617 TRYKYQKTSFR

-639 SDNSKSTK
+639 SDGLKSTK

>member
-15 LVPLVTISCTH
+15 LVPLLTISCTH

-57 SILENNPRIDKKL
+57 SVLENNPKIDKNL
-70 KDKIVKK
+70 KDKIIKK
-77 LTEIN
+77 TKEIN
-82 TKSISLNNLANIKNI
+82 SKSISSNKLSNINNI
-97 LFELKNFS
+97 LSELKNSS
-105 NNFNSDN
+105 NDFNSDN

-121 KLLLE
+121 ELLLE
-126 LEINELVNEVDQH
+126 LETNELVNEIDQH
-139 INNMTND
+139 INKITND
-146 KQNNQPIINADS
+146 KKNNQLILNADS

-177 PEFANKFTTVLAE
+177 PEFVNKLTTVSAE

-252 SLTEEQNKELNYYD
+252 SLTEEQNKEFNYYD
-266 PSNNKVIAIGL
+266 PSNNKVVAIGL

-291 NTQTTNWT
+291 KTDSQNKISK
-299 ANYYLSSSEFSEYI
+299 YYLSNQDFKNYSQIDYSNSNSE
-313 KNDPWSQLSSHT
+313 LT
-325 LSSAISKPKL
+325 TAISEPKI

-342 MNNYATSKYDKTI
+342 MNRKAVEKYEDAIKQSAEGYYNY
-355 YESAIS
+355 
-361 YYDTKKDSLNEDE
+361 KKDSLNDDE
-374 KIAWDDFLK
+374 KIAWEDYFK
-383 TKKAPIMV
+383 TKNIPIMV
-391 DFAVFEIDIDL
+391 DFAVFEIDVDL
-402 SKADHTLKLWIENAV
+402 SKTDDTLKSWINDAIK
-417 DGLNRYLKRLEKT
+417 GLDNYLERLKNT
-430 DNLPNQN
+430 NNLPNQDKN
-437 KEISKHLQTTDYTSS
+437 ISNHLQSKDYISA
-452 LFRKD
+452 LFTKD
-457 ESDKN
+457 NNSNN

-476 NQSRSYWM
+476 NNKTTYWM
-484 QNNPVERNLDKL
+484 KNNPTERSSDKSD
-496 TIHSRTSKTNKE
+496 IDWRTSKSNKDIFG
-508 TFAYPNE
+508 FANE
-515 FETSIGF
+515 FESSISI

-552 YYGASGSLAYN
+552 FYGASGSLAYN

-600 VGDNVIYAY
+600 IGDNIIYAY

-639 SDNSKSTK
+639 SDGLKSTK